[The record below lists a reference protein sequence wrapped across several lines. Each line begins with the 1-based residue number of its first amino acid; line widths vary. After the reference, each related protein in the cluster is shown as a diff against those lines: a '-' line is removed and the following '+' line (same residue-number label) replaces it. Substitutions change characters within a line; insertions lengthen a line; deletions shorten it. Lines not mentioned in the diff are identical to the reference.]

1 MNEMEKEIACT
12 LDAEYEVLIDQF
24 VNVAAI
30 HAASLF
36 SEYDQG
42 NVKKNLERL
51 AIIQHF
57 SAACLGV
64 EYRKLAATADMP
76 EEKIISLTKKGKILR
91 VNRKWL
97 EEKESLEDAMRL
109 MQAVHTA
116 TFLDHVQLMVKGK
129 NEKLQAYAEKFGWIR
144 ELKNPVAADENPQA
158 YFEQKHVKAAM
169 AYGIVYTDK
178 AVRFAAQALRQLQ
191 NKGGA

>member
-1 MNEMEKEIACT
+1 MNEIEKEIAYT
-12 LDAEYEVLIDQF
+12 LDAEYEALIDQY
-24 VNVAAI
+24 VNVAAV

-57 SAACLGV
+57 SAVGLGV
-64 EYRKLAATADMP
+64 EHRKLAAAADLP
-76 EEKIISLTKKGKILR
+76 EEKIISLTKKGKVLR
-91 VNRKWL
+91 INRKWL
-97 EEKESLEDAMRL
+97 EEKDSLEDAIRL

-116 TFLDHVQLMVKGK
+116 TFLDHVQLLVKSQD
-129 NEKLQAYAEKFGWIR
+129 EKLQVYAKKFGWIE
-144 ELKNPVAADENPQA
+144 ELKNPVDAGENPQA
-158 YFEQKHVKAAM
+158 YFEQKHIKAAL

-178 AVRFAAQALRQLQ
+178 AVKFAAQALRQLQ
-191 NKGGA
+191 NR